1 MTHIPRVGWG
11 TLAARH
17 YCHFTGRQIRLSL
30 LSTATQSQSPT
41 GRSRFSDR
49 WDYADSSPALHDGAG
64 GSFLGDWGSA
74 ATEPLFFSQ
83 AWELSASWR
92 IGRVR
97 GRQPPI
103 PPSPHCRPSPRPWL
117 FAARVFDFSRLR
129 PTLLDRRTPK
139 ASPLRLPK
147 SRLMAI
153 APRTLTSPRQ
163 GLGVWRAGSGV
174 GIGSTAFMGLARA
187 VPARGNVQPLPSP
200 GTLHDHRPTV
210 RQHSQP
216 TSWLQYTWATV

>member
-1 MTHIPRVGWG
+1 MTRKHWKPIATNTINPRNKFTGKATLLASDPAISPRSSNSPLPRSRGLGVMGVMVMAAGLKPSRHRKVKGRVTHIPRVGWG

-83 AWELSASWR
+83 AWELSASWK
-92 IGRVR
+92 IGWASRAATPHPPV
-97 GRQPPI
+97 PPI
-103 PPSPHCRPSPRPWL
+103 
-117 FAARVFDFSRLR
+117 AV
-129 PTLLDRRTPK
+129 
-139 ASPLRLPK
+139 
-147 SRLMAI
+147 
-153 APRTLTSPRQ
+153 
-163 GLGVWRAGSGV
+163 
-174 GIGSTAFMGLARA
+174 LA
-187 VPARGNVQPLPSP
+187 
-200 GTLHDHRPTV
+200 
-210 RQHSQP
+210 
-216 TSWLQYTWATV
+216 